1 MPISVNEKSEIIEAV
16 NNNLNLRSKGI
27 DEIISK
33 RPGFL
38 ERWVMLIFLVILI
51 LLFASTW
58 FIHYPE
64 VIKTRA
70 TLIATNAPKE
80 IVTRQEGRLTKLFV
94 KNNDTV
100 TEGTI
105 LAFLESNAKHEQV
118 ILLSKF
124 LDTTLAELQNNAAQ
138 NIILRFVNNFDSL
151 GELQKAYQEFITAY
165 QQFTDYLKDGYYLKK
180 KKVLVEELLFLQA
193 NHDLIINQKELM
205 LKDLKLTEET
215 YLANSY
221 LLKEN
226 VISKQEERN
235 EQSKLFNKQLNIP
248 LINTNLLNNEMQQRL
263 KLKEIYEL
271 DHSISQQKIIFQQSA
286 QTFQNLTNE
295 WIRNY
300 ILKAPISG
308 KVNFMIPIQENQYL
322 KLGKSLGFINPP
334 NSMYY
339 AEVILPQNNFGKIDA
354 GQEVQLRFD
363 AYPYQEWGCVIGK
376 LDYTSELATDSGF
389 LAHIL
394 LINGLKTNQ
403 HKFLHYRDGL
413 KAEAFIITLDM
424 RLFERFYYKTVSS
437 FRR

>member
-376 LDYTSELATDSGF
+376 LDYTSEFATDSGF